1 MPPKFWKYLFAAL
14 NAFLMLIFAFYLI
27 SLPYV
32 HGDDMLIIEYGAKI
46 KNILL
51 GLERKPPKDS
61 FIFINVAYDRQL
73 SDKLD
78 TNGFVIGKEAIVH
91 RKKLAQFFEIIGKK
105 PQNQKFILCDIH
117 FADSSSANLC
127 EGDSLSYDFRLAKA
141 LEKLPNII
149 LSYHLDDEG
158 KAEYPIFRNV
168 PRGLSDY
175 ATPDNI
181 FLKFKLVLQD
191 SLKTTPLLMYEYL
204 HKKKLEKGY
213 FFDKI
218 NGDYILNT
226 FIVDF
231 HIRNYDLFLAKETY
245 KVDNLENILSG
256 AMSENDILEYVKNRI
271 IIIGDFT
278 LYDTHQTIYGDTAG
292 SLILLNT
299 YLALVNK
306 DNKISFWLVAF
317 LYVGFFLAS
326 VQAFKTEKQK
336 NNSKQNLLRK
346 WLSYLDYVL
355 ILILTSI
362 FTFFIFEVGVSILY
376 LSVYLFLIKSFGNF
390 VFKKLYASKANLE
403 I

>member
-1 MPPKFWKYLFAAL
+1 MPPKFWKFLFAAL

-51 GLERKPPKDS
+51 GLEQKPPKDS

-91 RKKLAQFFEIIGKK
+91 RKKLAQFFEILGKK

-127 EGDSLSYDFRLAKA
+127 EADSISYDFRLAKA

-149 LSYHLDDEG
+149 LSYHLDDKG
-158 KAEYPIFRNV
+158 KAEYPIFRNI

-175 ATPDNI
+175 ATHDNI
-181 FLKFKLVLQD
+181 FLKFKLLLQD

-213 FFDKI
+213 FFDKL
-218 NGDYILNT
+218 NGNYILNT

-231 HIRNYDLFLAKETY
+231 HIRNYDLFWAKENY

-256 AMSENDILEYVKNRI
+256 AMSEDDIWEYVKNRI
-271 IIIGDFT
+271 IVIGDFT
-278 LYDTHQTIYGDTAG
+278 LHDTHQTIYGDTSG
-292 SLILLNT
+292 SLILLNS
-299 YLALVNK
+299 YLALKNK
-306 DNKISFWLVAF
+306 ENTISLWFVLF
-317 LYVGFFLAS
+317 LYVCFFITSLE
-326 VQAFKTEKQK
+326 AFRQK
-336 NNSKQNLLRK
+336 EETNNSNKIVALIK
-346 WLSYLDYVL
+346 SIDYVL
-355 ILILTSI
+355 ILITTSI
-362 FTFFIFEVGVSILY
+362 LSFFIFEIGLSILY
-376 LSVYLFLIKSFGNF
+376 LSVFLFILKNAFGFIKKRIARPQSN
-390 VFKKLYASKANLE
+390 
-403 I
+403 